1 MGAHSAQDQL
11 SIVKSAT
18 KAVSTIAL
26 SGAAALAMGVLSS
39 PSANA
44 APDSDWDR
52 LAQCEA
58 GGNWHINTGNGY
70 YGGLQFS
77 QGTWEAHGGT
87 QYAPRADLA
96 TREQQ
101 IAVAERVLA
110 TQGWGAWPG
119 CSSALGLNSAAT
131 PRNVPTEA
139 EKKRAAKRKAAA
151 ERKKREEARKKRE
164 ENFIQYKAAETAT
177 TTVEKMGESNP
188 EFDEDKAKANI
199 DKVNNGYTS
208 KVLEPVRT
216 STKENDSELGRRV
229 SIRYKAFNRSVAQA
243 VEGENGLESKVSAS
257 QDRMAAR
264 AEAREVKTKENR
276 LNIKPLSELR

>member
-1 MGAHSAQDQL
+1 MGAHSAQGHL
-11 SIVKSAT
+11 SLVKSAT

-26 SGAAALAMGVLSS
+26 SGAAALAVGVLSS

-44 APDSDWDR
+44 ASDSDWDR

-58 GGNWHINTGNGY
+58 GGNWNINTGNGY

-119 CSSALGLNSAAT
+119 CSSSLGLSSGPT
-131 PRNVPTEA
+131 PRNIPSQA
-139 EKKRAAKRKAAA
+139 EKDRAAKRKAAA
-151 ERKKREEARKKRE
+151 ERKKREEARKQRE

-177 TTVEKMGESNP
+177 TTVEKVGEKNSN
-188 EFDEDKAKANI
+188 FDEDKAKENI
-199 DKVNNGYTS
+199 KEVNQGYTT
-208 KVLEPVRT
+208 KVLEPARE
-216 STKENDSELGRRV
+216 STEKNDNKLGRKV
-229 SIRYKAFNRSVAQA
+229 SNSYKSFNRTVAHA
-243 VEGENGLESKVSAS
+243 VEGENGLEAKISAS
-257 QDRMAAR
+257 QTRMAAR
-264 AEAREVKTKENR
+264 AEARELRRKENR
-276 LNIKPLSELR
+276 LNIKHLSELR

>member
-1 MGAHSAQDQL
+1 MGAHSAQGHL
-11 SIVKSAT
+11 SLVQSAA

-58 GGNWHINTGNGY
+58 GGNWNINTGNGY
-70 YGGLQFS
+70 YGGLQFN

-119 CSSALGLNSAAT
+119 CSSSLGLSSGPT
-131 PRNVPTEA
+131 QRHVPTQA
-139 EKKRAAKRKAAA
+139 EKERAAKRKAEA
-151 ERKKREEARKKRE
+151 ERKAREEARKKRE

-177 TTVEKMGESNP
+177 TTVEKVGEKNSK
-188 EFDEDKAKANI
+188 FDEDKAKESI
-199 DKVNNGYTS
+199 KKVDEGYTT
-208 KVLEPVRT
+208 KVLEPARE
-216 STKENDSELGRRV
+216 STEKNDSKLGRMV
-229 SIRYKAFNRSVAQA
+229 SKHYKSFNRHVAHA
-243 VEGENGLESKVSAS
+243 VEGENGLESKLSAS
-257 QDRMAAR
+257 QDRKAAR
-264 AEAREVKTKENR
+264 AEARELKKEESL